1 MRRRFDSSSRRQSY
15 MHPAKCLAKRPAARR
30 RALARLVQLKMGM
43 TRFSLT
49 LMATLLLIA
58 TDVSAQQLTAAERSD
73 RVLLE
78 EVMPG
83 LTGTPLGAVDVA
95 QAPLPGNSLSVRRS
109 DVQRALRQAG
119 LASALKPGEIPKSVQ
134 ISREAIA
141 LSREQLSAQADDAVR
156 SATSPCELRDARYP
170 SEVRVMGGPR
180 SFRAEFNGLR
190 SGTVTGAVYVDSGG
204 RSTRVPVIAN
214 LTCPPPEVASGQQ
227 LLAIAV
233 VGSVKATAPAE
244 ARQPGR
250 VGEIIRITNRATGAS
265 LRGRVVDS
273 RTVEIV
279 P

>member
-1 MRRRFDSSSRRQSY
+1 MG
-15 MHPAKCLAKRPAARR
+15 PAKCLAKRPAARR
-30 RALARLVQLKMGM
+30 RALARLVQLTAGM

-49 LMATLLLIA
+49 LMASLLLVA
-58 TDVSAQQLTAAERSD
+58 AGVSAQQPALHEQAERGD

-78 EVMPG
+78 EVMPA

-95 QAPLPGNSLSVRRS
+95 QAPLPGGNITVRRS

-119 LASALKPGEIPKSVQ
+119 LTSALKPGEIPKSVQ

-141 LSREQLSAQADDAVR
+141 LSREQLSAQADAAVR
-156 SATSPCELRDARYP
+156 SATSPCELRDARFP

-180 SFRAEFNGLR
+180 SFRAEFNGLHT
-190 SGTVTGAVYVDSGG
+190 GTVTGAVYVDSSGH
-204 RSTRVPVIAN
+204 STRVPVIAS
-214 LTCPPPEVASGQQ
+214 LTCPPPEVTSGQQ

-233 VGSVKATAPAE
+233 VGQVKATAPAE

-250 VGEIIRITNRATGAS
+250 VGEIIRVTNRATGAS
-265 LRGRVVDS
+265 LRARVLDS